1 MGGRDEA
8 KSKCSVLSDNIDLE
22 DDKKAELIGVDFT

>member
-1 MGGRDEA
+1 MHRMFSGSMG
-8 KSKCSVLSDNIDLE
+8 SVLSDNIDLE